1 MKKDDDKIL
10 QIEFCRLF
18 ILYKL
23 LLFLFYFPSSSTPN
37 PNNAK
42 SPNVGSSGKIVF
54 I

>member
-1 MKKDDDKIL
+1 MKKRRQNSANRI
-10 QIEFCRLF
+10 FVVFF
-18 ILYKL
+18 IHIK
-23 LLFLFYFPSSSTPN
+23 FPIFPFYSSSSSTPK